1 MARARNEGVF
11 IRTTAELEAALTL
24 AAQSDWFS
32 SASMME
38 ALVLS
43 DAKSN
48 DLESPLSAPFERA
61 GRMKA

>member
-11 IRTTAELEAALTL
+11 IRTTAEFEAALTL
-24 AAQSDWFS
+24 TAQSDWLS

-38 ALVLS
+38 ALALS

-48 DLESPLSAPFERA
+48 DLESPILAPFE
-61 GRMKA
+61 GQGG